1 MFRFQ
6 SLRGLLTAL
15 ALLLVAVA
23 MSAQFLGSVWST
35 RDTLGTAVESSVA
48 QVAKVE
54 AMAVSQWA
62 RNKASVVKG
71 MATALDSVDPVPV
84 IRAAQIGGEFD
95 LAYVGTVDKHMY
107 AYPPTK
113 YAADYDPVTRPFFK
127 AVLKAKG
134 PTMTQPSISAGNGKV
149 VVAFVEP
156 ILRDGNIVAAASA
169 NVALDSLSAR
179 LAAIK
184 PMEGSYIFLLDGQG
198 RFIAHPDAK
207 LTLKPLAELDAGLDL
222 ARVEQTKAEGR
233 SAVVTI
239 RGQDMLMSA
248 ESVAGTDW
256 TLVAVVDEAVATGAM
271 ISLMRWN
278 AAVAAAV
285 LLSAFLIIPLVLGRV
300 LARLEQVRDGLAD
313 VASGDGDLSRRI
325 DASGNDELA
334 QIAAAFN
341 RFADKMSSTIRG
353 IRDSSEAVTHAAD
366 EIAAGSRDLSSRSE
380 RTAAN
385 LEQTAAA
392 MEQLA
397 TTVQNNTS
405 AARSARD
412 LTSAAAESAQQGN
425 AVVREAVGTMDE
437 ITAASRRIGD
447 ITTVIDGIAFQTNI
461 LALNA
466 AVEAA
471 RAGEQ
476 GRGFAVVA
484 AEVRTLAQR
493 SAAAAK
499 EINELI
505 DATVAKIDTGAG
517 HVRQAGAVMQEIDG
531 AVARV
536 ATVVGEIA
544 NASQEQNAGI
554 DEVAKAVGD
563 LDRMTQENAALVEES
578 TAAAETL
585 KSNAA
590 GLHAAV
596 GQFRLD

>member
-1 MFRFQ
+1 MFRFL
-6 SLRGLLTAL
+6 SLRNRLTAL

-23 MSAQFLGSVWST
+23 MGAQLLGSVLST
-35 RDTLGTAVESSVA
+35 RDTLGGAVEASVA

-54 AMAVSQWA
+54 AAAVAQWA
-62 RNKASVVKG
+62 SNKASAVKG
-71 MATALDSVDPVPV
+71 MAAALDAADPVPV
-84 IRAAQIGGEFD
+84 IRAAQVGGQFD
-95 LAYVGTVDKHMY
+95 LAYIGTTDKKMY
-107 AYPPTK
+107 AYPPTQ
-113 YAADYDPVTRPFFK
+113 YAAGYDPVTRPFFK

-134 PTMTQPSISAGNGKV
+134 PTMTQPSVSAGNGKV

-156 ILRDGNIVAAASA
+156 ILRGGEIVAAASA

-198 RFIAHPDAK
+198 RFIAHPDPK
-207 LTLKPLAELDAGLDL
+207 LTLKPVTELEPSLDL
-222 ARVEQTKAEGR
+222 ARIESTKAAGK
-233 SAVVTI
+233 SAVVAI
-239 RGQDMLMSA
+239 RGQDMLLSA
-248 ESVAGTDW
+248 EPVAGTDW
-256 TLVAVVDEAVATGAM
+256 TLVAVVDRAVATQGM
-271 ISLMRWN
+271 VSLLRWN
-278 AAVAAAV
+278 AAVAATV
-285 LLSAFLIIPLVLGRV
+285 LLLAFLIVPLVLRWI
-300 LARLEQVRDGLAD
+300 LQRLEQVRDGLTD
-313 VASGDGDLSRRI
+313 VASGDGDLSRRV

-334 QIAAAFN
+334 QIASAFN
-341 RFADKMSSTIRG
+341 RFADTMSGTIRE
-353 IRDSSEAVTHAAD
+353 IRAASESVTHAAG
-366 EIAAGSRDLSSRSE
+366 EIAAGSRDLSGRSE
-380 RTAAN
+380 RAAAN
-385 LEQTAAA
+385 LEQTASA
-392 MEQLA
+392 MEELA
-397 TTVQNNTS
+397 TTVQNNTG

-412 LTSAAAESAQQGN
+412 LTGAAAHSAQQGN

-499 EINELI
+499 EIKALIGTTVMKI
-505 DATVAKIDTGAG
+505 DAGAS
-517 HVRQAGAVMQEIDG
+517 HVRQAGAVMADIES

-536 ATVVGEIA
+536 DTVVGEIA
-544 NASQEQNAGI
+544 SASQEQNAGI
-554 DEVAKAVGD
+554 NEVAKAISE

-585 KSNAA
+585 RHNAVELQA
-590 GLHAAV
+590 TV
-596 GQFRLD
+596 GRFRLD